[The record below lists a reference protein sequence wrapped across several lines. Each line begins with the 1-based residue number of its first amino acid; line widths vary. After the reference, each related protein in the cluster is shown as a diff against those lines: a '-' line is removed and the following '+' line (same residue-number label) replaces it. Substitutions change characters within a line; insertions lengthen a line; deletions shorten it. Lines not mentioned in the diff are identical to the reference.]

1 MLELAVGKSAQRL
14 SLTISKRMKSPRE
27 SRRRSP
33 QSIDRNNQSQK
44 LSDFAG
50 ALLREWKKLELPLSA
65 ATIVI
70 AVSGGADSTALL
82 LALDELIKS
91 KRLTIKLVVAHLNH
105 KIRGK
110 AGDADAKW
118 VSSLAKKL
126 GYRASNKTINV
137 LAKATRTGD
146 NLEQAARRARYEFLE
161 GASKATKAKAILTA
175 HTLDDQA
182 ETVLL
187 NLLRGSGAAGL
198 SGIEP
203 VRSIRPGSEIRL
215 ARPLLSWARRSDTED
230 YCRERAIDFRVDAM
244 NTDEAFA
251 RVRVRTQLLPLMT
264 GFNPRIVE
272 SLARSTEILREDN
285 AALES
290 AATRL
295 LELSMNGDASLNKCR
310 TLNPDLLKLAQPAL
324 RRRALRKWIAACR
337 GDLRRLEH
345 AHILAVERL
354 LFNTGSGRV
363 IELPGGGRIHRN
375 RGLFR
380 YTGPRSKTQN

>member
-1 MLELAVGKSAQRL
+1 
-14 SLTISKRMKSPRE
+14 MKNSRE
-27 SRRRSP
+27 SKRRSP
-33 QSIDRNNQSQK
+33 KSIDRNNQSQK
-44 LSDFAG
+44 LTDFAG
-50 ALLREWKKLELPLSA
+50 ALFREWKKLELPLSS
-65 ATIVI
+65 ATVVI

-82 LALDELIKS
+82 LALDELLKS

-105 KIRGK
+105 KLRDK
-110 AGDADAKW
+110 TSDADAKW

-126 GYRASNKTINV
+126 GFRVSNKTINV
-137 LAKATRTGD
+137 LSKARRTGD

-161 GASKATKAKAILTA
+161 GASKANKSKAILTA

-215 ARPLLSWARRSDTED
+215 ARPLLSWARRSDTEN
-230 YCRERAIDFRVDAM
+230 YCRERAIDFRLDAM

-251 RVRVRTQLLPLMT
+251 RIRVRTQLLPLMT
-264 GFNPRIVE
+264 SFNPRIVE

-295 LELSMNGDASLNKCR
+295 LELSMNGDASGNKCR
-310 TLNPDLLKLAQPAL
+310 ALRPDLLRLAQPAL
-324 RRRALRKWIAACR
+324 RRRALRQWIASCR

-345 AHILAVERL
+345 THILAVERL

-363 IELPGGGRIHRN
+363 IELPGGGRIQRN
-375 RGLFR
+375 GGLFR
-380 YTGPRSKTQN
+380 YSGPRSKTQN

>member
-1 MLELAVGKSAQRL
+1 
-14 SLTISKRMKSPRE
+14 MKSSRE
-27 SRRRSP
+27 SKRRSP
-33 QSIDRNNQSQK
+33 KSIDRNIQSQK
-44 LSDFAG
+44 LTDFAG
-50 ALLREWKKLELPLSA
+50 ALLREWKKLELPLSR
-65 ATIVI
+65 ATVVI

-91 KRLTIKLVVAHLNH
+91 KRLTIKLVVAHFNH
-105 KIRGK
+105 KLRGK
-110 AGDADAKW
+110 ASDADAKW
-118 VSSLAKKL
+118 VSSLAKEL

-137 LAKATRTGD
+137 LSKARRTGD

-161 GASKATKAKAILTA
+161 GATRTNKAKAILTA

-187 NLLRGSGAAGL
+187 NLLRGSGGAGL

-203 VRSIRPGSEIRL
+203 VRSIRPASEIRL
-215 ARPLLSWARRSDTED
+215 ARPLLSWARRSDTEN

-264 GFNPRIVE
+264 SFNPRIVE
-272 SLARSTEILREDN
+272 SLSRSTEILREDN

-295 LELSMNGDASLNKCR
+295 LELSMNGDAPGAKGGSALR
-310 TLNPDLLKLAQPAL
+310 PDLLRLAQPAL
-324 RRRALRKWIAACR
+324 RRRALRQWIASCR

-363 IELPGGGRIHRN
+363 IELPGGGRIQRN

-380 YTGPRSKTQN
+380 YSGPRSKTQN